1 MGFWEWLSG
10 RNGIYKNQ
18 TAITNFYAELDDIK
32 NNTINNARNDCRE
45 AVRNLNLVHGMEYVA
60 NIGEESFDAIY
71 DEIDSAVEIIRTQVE
86 GKVDDIDAF
95 SQASG
100 WEKFGSTLVMTGVK
114 FGEGALSVFES
125 IGDGLV
131 SVAGFVGGGL
141 GAKGFQEGCA
151 KIIQKSWSHDLFN
164 FYYNSDFAKA
174 SVYTEDS
181 GAASIVKIAG
191 QTGAYLLLGGFASG
205 AAGKLAS
212 SGSKLVQGAGKFLA
226 STTRTNTAIA
236 AVGGLGQ
243 GTETGLN
250 AGLDYNAAFGKGAKQ
265 ALVQGGTAYIFGRL
279 GEKAQKSAATKSA
292 QNDLAAAQKEASSAE
307 TAVSKAKQGV
317 TEAET
322 ALGKAEKGV
331 ADAQKT
337 LEGATKARPGI
348 ETKLT
353 KAQTRLGNLET
364 AAKNNPRKFRTP
376 GKQKQIADARN
387 QVTSLQRD
395 LNGIDTR
402 IGEASK
408 NLTAAQEG
416 RTAAQK
422 AVSVAK
428 DGVYDARA
436 TLAEAKIDV
445 TDANEAVKLA
455 QNSKYQGYTDSLTK
469 TGQKAGASVGAKGVK
484 ATIKDAAG
492 SVKDGVKNLG
502 QPLERNPLVQNQGT
516 LAKVKDAGVAIYNNT
531 GTVGR
536 TAISGVGKVVS
547 APVQVTKEVV
557 KGMAGA
563 VAQQPNVAG
572 KAAVVAV
579 EAAGVATGTGF
590 NYANAQARTA
600 ANNLNAVKPAIQSI
614 GGTPTTVDIT
624 PSAKNTGNITGQS
637 GNSGN
642 TGNTGNT
649 GNNGNT
655 GGPGNNGNNYN
666 NWNTTPPAQNPTP
679 PTTTPTQPTNPVTP
693 ATPTTPID
701 PVIPTPPT
709 DPTPP
714 TTPTEPTTPEN
725 PGTTITNPD
734 PTPTPPVRSDNGGS
748 NSGVDHGGNYD
759 NGTGNIWSGTTD
771 NGEVTEPE
779 LPDGELPIEEPT
791 DTELP
796 GTEESVYT
804 IPTDLS
810 GVTTKKK
817 SSSGSSVIP
826 ILGGLGAAAAVGV
839 GAKIYMD
846 NKKNNDNG
854 EDDDYTD
861 DFEFKDENNDNGDNL
876 LADEWKED
884 DNDDTSLNF
893 NDIVN
898 DASEDNNDLGEI

>member
-1 MGFWEWLSG
+1 MGILEWLSG
-10 RNGIYKNQ
+10 RNGIYKND
-18 TAITNFYAELDDIK
+18 TAINNLYAELDDIK
-32 NNTINNARNDCRE
+32 NNTIDNARNDCRE

-71 DEIDSAVEIIRTQVE
+71 DEIDSAVEIIRKQVE
-86 GKVDDIDAF
+86 GKVADIDAF
-95 SQASG
+95 SNATG
-100 WEKFGSTLVMTGVK
+100 WEKIGSTLVMTGVK

-174 SVYTEDS
+174 SLYTEDS

-250 AGLDYNAAFGKGAKQ
+250 AGLDYNTAFGKGAKQ

-292 QNDLAAAQKEASSAE
+292 QNDLEAAQKEASSAE
-307 TAVSKAKQGV
+307 AAVSKAKQGV

-337 LEGATKARPGI
+337 LEGAAKARPGI

-353 KAQTRLGNLET
+353 KAQKRLGELET
-364 AAKNNPRKFRTP
+364 AAENNPRKFRTP

-484 ATIKDAAG
+484 ATIKDG
-492 SVKDGVKNLG
+492 IKNLG
-502 QPLERNPLVQNQGT
+502 QPLDRNPLVQNQGT

-536 TAISGVGKVVS
+536 TAISSVGKVVS

-861 DFEFKDENNDNGDNL
+861 DFEFKDENNDNGDDL

>member
-10 RNGIYKNQ
+10 RNSLYKND
-18 TAITNFYAELDDIK
+18 AA
-32 NNTINNARNDCRE
+32 INNLYDELNSIKTGPIETARQDCRD
-45 AVRNLNLVHGMEYVA
+45 AIKRLNSVKGMEYVGT
-60 NIGEESFDAIY
+60 IGEESFDSIY
-71 DEIDSAVEIIRTQVE
+71 DEICSAVDIIKQQVE
-86 GKVDDIDAF
+86 GKVADMDAY
-95 SQASG
+95 SNAK
-100 WEKFGSTLVMTGVK
+100 WYEKVGSTATMTLFK
-114 FGEGALSVFES
+114 AGEGFLSVFES

-151 KIIQKSWSHDLFN
+151 KIIQKSLSHDLFN

-174 SVYTEDS
+174 SAYTEDS

-226 STTRTNTAIA
+226 STTRTNTSIA

-250 AGLDYNAAFGKGAKQ
+250 AGLDYNTAFGKGAKQ

-307 TAVSKAKQGV
+307 AAVSKAKQGV

-331 ADAQKT
+331 A
-337 LEGATKARPGI
+337 
-348 ETKLT
+348 
-353 KAQTRLGNLET
+353 
-364 AAKNNPRKFRTP
+364 
-376 GKQKQIADARN
+376 
-387 QVTSLQRD
+387 
-395 LNGIDTR
+395 
-402 IGEASK
+402 
-408 NLTAAQEG
+408 
-416 RTAAQK
+416 
-422 AVSVAK
+422 
-428 DGVYDARA
+428 DARA

-547 APVQVTKEVV
+547 APVQVTKEMV

-579 EAAGVATGTGF
+579 EAAGVATGTGY

-600 ANNLNAVKPAIQSI
+600 ANNLNVVKPTIQSL
-614 GGTPTTVDIT
+614 GGTPSTVDIT

-637 GNSGN
+637 GNS
-642 TGNTGNT
+642 GNTGNT

-693 ATPTTPID
+693 VTPTTPID
-701 PVIPTPPT
+701 PVIPTTPPE
-709 DPTPP
+709 PTTPTVP

-725 PGTTITNPD
+725 PGTTITNPE
-734 PTPTPPVRSDNGGS
+734 PTPTPPVRNDNGGS
-748 NSGVDHGGNYD
+748 NSGVDHGGNWS
-759 NGTGNIWSGTTD
+759 NGGNYNNGSENIWSGITG

-854 EDDDYTD
+854 EGDDYND
-861 DFEFKDENNDNGDNL
+861 DFEFKDENNDNGDDL

>member
-1 MGFWEWLSG
+1 MGILEWLSG
-10 RNGIYKNQ
+10 RNGIYKND
-18 TAITNFYAELDDIK
+18 TAINNLYAELDDIK
-32 NNTINNARNDCRE
+32 NNTIDNARNDCRE

-71 DEIDSAVEIIRTQVE
+71 DEIDSAVEIIRKQVE
-86 GKVDDIDAF
+86 GKVADIDAF
-95 SQASG
+95 SNATG
-100 WEKFGSTLVMTGVK
+100 WEKIGSTLVMTGVK

-174 SVYTEDS
+174 SLYTEDS

-250 AGLDYNAAFGKGAKQ
+250 AGLDYNTAFGKGAKQ

-292 QNDLAAAQKEASSAE
+292 QNDLEAAQKEASSAE
-307 TAVSKAKQGV
+307 AAVSKAKQGV

-353 KAQTRLGNLET
+353 KAQNRLGKLET
-364 AAKNNPRKFRTP
+364 AAENNPRKFRTP

-484 ATIKDAAG
+484 ATIKDG
-492 SVKDGVKNLG
+492 IKNLG
-502 QPLERNPLVQNQGT
+502 QPLDRNPLVQNQGT

-563 VAQQPNVAG
+563 VAQQPNVAR

-579 EAAGVATGTGF
+579 EAVGVATGTGY

-600 ANNLNAVKPAIQSI
+600 ANNLNVVKPTIQSL
-614 GGTPTTVDIT
+614 GGTPSTVDIT
-624 PSAKNTGNITGQS
+624 PSAKNTGIITGQS
-637 GNSGN
+637 GNS
-642 TGNTGNT
+642 GNTGNT

-693 ATPTTPID
+693 TTPID
-701 PVIPTPPT
+701 PVIPTTPPE
-709 DPTPP
+709 PTTPTVP

-725 PGTTITNPD
+725 PGTTITNPE

-759 NGTGNIWSGTTD
+759 NGTGNIWSGITG
-771 NGEVTEPE
+771 NGEITEPE

-854 EDDDYTD
+854 EDDDYND
-861 DFEFKDENNDNGDNL
+861 DFEFKDENNDNGDDL

>member
-1 MGFWEWLSG
+1 MGILEWLSG
-10 RNGIYKNQ
+10 RNGIYKND
-18 TAITNFYAELDDIK
+18 TAINNLYAELDDIK
-32 NNTINNARNDCRE
+32 NNTIDNARNDCRE

-71 DEIDSAVEIIRTQVE
+71 DEIDSAVEIIRKQVE
-86 GKVDDIDAF
+86 GKVADIDAF
-95 SQASG
+95 SNATG
-100 WEKFGSTLVMTGVK
+100 WEKIGSTLVMTGVK

-174 SVYTEDS
+174 SLYTEDS

-250 AGLDYNAAFGKGAKQ
+250 AGLDYNTAFGKGAKQ

-292 QNDLAAAQKEASSAE
+292 QNDLEAAQKEASSAE
-307 TAVSKAKQGV
+307 AAVSKAKQGV

-353 KAQTRLGNLET
+353 KAQNRLGKLET
-364 AAKNNPRKFRTP
+364 AAENNPRKFRTP

-484 ATIKDAAG
+484 ATIKDG
-492 SVKDGVKNLG
+492 IKNLG
-502 QPLERNPLVQNQGT
+502 QPLDRNPLVQNQGT

-563 VAQQPNVAG
+563 VAQQPNVAR

-579 EAAGVATGTGF
+579 EAVGVATGTGY

-600 ANNLNAVKPAIQSI
+600 ANNLNVVKPTIQSL
-614 GGTPTTVDIT
+614 GGTPSTVDIT
-624 PSAKNTGNITGQS
+624 PSAKNTGIITGQS
-637 GNSGN
+637 GNS
-642 TGNTGNT
+642 GNTGNT

-693 ATPTTPID
+693 TTPID
-701 PVIPTPPT
+701 PVIPTTPPE
-709 DPTPP
+709 PTTPTVP

-725 PGTTITNPD
+725 PGTTITNPE

-759 NGTGNIWSGTTD
+759 NGTGNIWSGITD

-854 EDDDYTD
+854 EDDDYND
-861 DFEFKDENNDNGDNL
+861 DFEFKDENNDNGDDL

>member
-1 MGFWEWLSG
+1 MGILEWLSG
-10 RNGIYKNQ
+10 RNGIYKND
-18 TAITNFYAELDDIK
+18 TAINNLYAELDDIK
-32 NNTINNARNDCRE
+32 NNTIDNARNDCRE

-71 DEIDSAVEIIRTQVE
+71 DEIDSAVEIIRKQVE
-86 GKVDDIDAF
+86 GKVADIDAF
-95 SQASG
+95 SNATG
-100 WEKFGSTLVMTGVK
+100 WEKIGSTLVMTGVK

-174 SVYTEDS
+174 SLYTEDS

-250 AGLDYNAAFGKGAKQ
+250 AGLDYNTAFGKGAKQ

-292 QNDLAAAQKEASSAE
+292 QNDLEAAQKEASSAE
-307 TAVSKAKQGV
+307 AAVSKAKQGV

-353 KAQTRLGNLET
+353 KAQNRLGKLET
-364 AAKNNPRKFRTP
+364 AAENNPRKFRTP

-484 ATIKDAAG
+484 ATIKDG
-492 SVKDGVKNLG
+492 IKNLG
-502 QPLERNPLVQNQGT
+502 QPLDRNPLVQNQGT

-563 VAQQPNVAG
+563 VAQQPNVAR

-579 EAAGVATGTGF
+579 EAVGVATGTGY

-600 ANNLNAVKPAIQSI
+600 ANNLNVVKPTIQSL
-614 GGTPTTVDIT
+614 GGTPSTVDIT
-624 PSAKNTGNITGQS
+624 PSAKNTGIITGQS
-637 GNSGN
+637 GNS
-642 TGNTGNT
+642 GNTGNT

-693 ATPTTPID
+693 TTPID
-701 PVIPTPPT
+701 PVIPTTPPE
-709 DPTPP
+709 PTTPTVP

-725 PGTTITNPD
+725 PGTTITNPE

-759 NGTGNIWSGTTD
+759 NGTGNIWSGITG
-771 NGEVTEPE
+771 NGEITEPE

-861 DFEFKDENNDNGDNL
+861 DFEFKDENNDNGDDL